1 MRKFVLSIVVI
12 LCGVS
17 VTTFYRNQNAN
28 LTAEVFSIAKKIQE
42 YAFGKPEIT
51 VNKAILTGFFN
62 KYPEIKKYQS
72 EVSLLYKK
80 RNYKSIWYNDER
92 IIELAAI
99 LYAKVNQLEQEGLQS
114 NFPCQ
119 DKIDGIF
126 DIKSTTA
133 NLSQTD
139 TELLLSSMYVFY
151 AKKVFFGID
160 NEKIRE
166 MGWFLPRKNNS
177 YDELLDS
184 LLADS
189 DLLEQNSKN
198 MLGQYYKLRDF
209 LKTYRQIEKNG
220 TWKHIET
227 DTAVKMYRPGDSS
240 KTIGQIRQR
249 LTVTGDLK
257 QDSKSNVYDN
267 ELMAGILKYKKRN
280 GYQPN
285 YLITNWQVQRM
296 NLSIHKYIQAITV
309 NMERCR
315 WIDPE
320 LANTNEA
327 IFINIPAF
335 KLIYNKNGKKELE
348 SNLLVGKNITET
360 VVFSSYLTYIVFSPY
375 WNIPQS
381 IVENELAIALFGDKD
396 YLAKHNMESA
406 KGKVRQR
413 PGGKNPMGL
422 VKFMFPNPNDIYL
435 HDTPSKSLFEFNYRA
450 LSHGC
455 INMDKGK
462 ELAVLLLKNDP
473 EWSVARITDAMKGEK
488 ETTYIL
494 KNKIPIYIGYFTTW
508 VDDKGDIHFYED
520 IYDKDEKLASLIAEE

>member
-17 VTTFYRNQNAN
+17 VTTIYRNRNEN
-28 LTAEVFSIAKKIQE
+28 LTVKVFSIAKKIQE
-42 YAFGKPEIT
+42 YTFGKPEIT
-51 VNKAILTGFFN
+51 VNKAIITDFFT

-72 EVSLLYKK
+72 DVSLLYKK
-80 RNYKSIWYNDER
+80 RNYKSIWYDDER
-92 IIELAAI
+92 IIELATI

-126 DIKSTTA
+126 DTKSTA
-133 NLSQTD
+133 AKLSEND

-160 NEKIRE
+160 TEKIRE
-166 MGWFLPRKNNS
+166 MGWFLPTKNRS
-177 YDELLDS
+177 YENLLDS
-184 LLADS
+184 LLADPN
-189 DLLEQNSKN
+189 LLNQNNKN

-220 TWKHIET
+220 TWNHIAT
-227 DTAVKMYRPGDSS
+227 DTAVKLYKPNDSS

-257 QDSKSNVYDN
+257 ENSKSNVYDN
-267 ELMAGILKYKKRN
+267 ELMAGVLKYKKRN

-296 NLSIHKYIQAITV
+296 NLPIKKYIQAITV

-320 LANTNEA
+320 LTNAYEV

-335 KLIYNKNGKKELE
+335 KLIYNKNGEKELE

-360 VVFSSYLTYIVFSPY
+360 VVFSSYITSIVFSPY

-381 IVENELAIALFGDKD
+381 IVENELSLALFADKN
-396 YLAKHNMESA
+396 YLANHNMESS
-406 KGKVRQR
+406 KGKVRQK

-422 VKFMFPNPNDIYL
+422 VKFMFPNSNDIYL

-462 ELAVLLLKNDP
+462 ELAVLLLKNNP
-473 EWSVARITDAMKGEK
+473 EWPVERITEAMKGEK
-488 ETTYIL
+488 ETTYVL

-520 IYDKDEKLASLIAEE
+520 IYDKDEKLASLVSEE

>member
-17 VTTFYRNQNAN
+17 VTTFYRNRNAN

-42 YAFGKPEIT
+42 YTFGKPEIT

-72 EVSLLYKK
+72 DVSLLYKK
-80 RNYKSIWYNDER
+80 RNYKSIWYDDEK
-92 IIELAAI
+92 IIDFAAL
-99 LYAKVNQLEQEGLQS
+99 LYAKVNQLELEGIDS
-114 NFPCQ
+114 KFPCQ

-126 DIKSTTA
+126 DIKSATA

-139 TELLLSSMYVFY
+139 IELQLSSMYVFY

-166 MGWFLPRKNNS
+166 MGWFLPRKNLS
-177 YDELLDS
+177 YEDLLDS
-184 LLADS
+184 MLADPN
-189 DLLEQNSKN
+189 LLNQNN
-198 MLGQYYKLRDF
+198 PNQLGQYYKLREF

-220 TWKHIET
+220 NWNFIET
-227 DTAVKMYRPGDSS
+227 DTAVKMYRPSDSS

-257 QDSKSNVYDN
+257 RDSKSNVYDN

-296 NLSIHKYIQAITV
+296 NLPIKKYIQAITV

-320 LANTNEA
+320 LANANEV

-360 VVFSSYLTYIVFSPY
+360 VVFNSYLTSIVFSPY

-406 KGKVRQR
+406 KEKSD
-413 PGGKNPMGL
+413 KNPEEKTQWDWLNSCFRIQMI
-422 VKFMFPNPNDIYL
+422 FIYTIRHPKVYL
-435 HDTPSKSLFEFNYRA
+435 NS
-450 LSHGC
+450 
-455 INMDKGK
+455 
-462 ELAVLLLKNDP
+462 
-473 EWSVARITDAMKGEK
+473 
-488 ETTYIL
+488 TTE
-494 KNKIPIYIGYFTTW
+494 P
-508 VDDKGDIHFYED
+508 
-520 IYDKDEKLASLIAEE
+520 

>member
-1 MRKFVLSIVVI
+1 MRKYVLSIVVI
-12 LCGVS
+12 VCGVS
-17 VTTFYRNQNAN
+17 VTTIYHNRNEN
-28 LTAEVFSIAKKIQE
+28 LTAKVFSIAKKIQE
-42 YAFGKPEIT
+42 YTFGTSKIT
-51 VNKAILTGFFN
+51 VNKAIISDFFN
-62 KYPEIKKYQS
+62 KYPELKKYQS
-72 EVSLLYKK
+72 DVAAVYKK
-80 RNYKSIWYNDER
+80 RNYKSIWYEDNG
-92 IIELAAI
+92 IIEFAAK

-126 DIKSTTA
+126 DTKSTTA

-139 TELLLSSMYVFY
+139 TEIMLSSMYVFY

-160 NEKIRE
+160 TEKIQE
-166 MGWFLPRKNNS
+166 MGWFLPRKKNS

-184 LLADS
+184 LLADPN
-189 DLLEQNSKN
+189 LLNENNKN

-209 LKTYRQIEKNG
+209 LKTYREIEKSGDWNP
-220 TWKHIET
+220 IET
-227 DTAVKMYRPGDSS
+227 DTAVKLYKPNDSS

-249 LTVTGDLK
+249 LTVIGDLK

-267 ELMAGILKYKKRN
+267 ELMAGVLNYKKRN

-296 NLSIHKYIQAITV
+296 NLPIQKYIQAITV

-320 LANTNEA
+320 LTNANEV

-335 KLIYNKNGKKELE
+335 KLIYNKNGKKALE

-360 VVFSSYLTYIVFSPY
+360 VVFSSYMTSIVFSPY

-381 IVENELAIALFGDKD
+381 IVENELSLALFADKN
-396 YLAKHNMESA
+396 YLAKHNMESN
-406 KGKVRQR
+406 KGRVRQR

-422 VKFMFPNPNDIYL
+422 VKFMFPNSNDIYL

-473 EWSVARITDAMKGEK
+473 EWPVERITDAMKGEK

-508 VDDKGDIHFYED
+508 VDDKGAIHFYED
-520 IYDKDEKLASLIAEE
+520 IYDKDEKLASLVAKE

>member
-42 YAFGKPEIT
+42 YSFGKPEIT
-51 VNKAILTGFFN
+51 VNKAVLTGFFT
-62 KYPEIKKYQS
+62 KYPELKKYQS
-72 EVSLLYKK
+72 DVSVLYKK
-80 RNYKSIWYNDER
+80 RNYKSIWYHDNQ
-92 IIELAAI
+92 IIELAPL
-99 LYAKVNQLEQEGLQS
+99 LYTQVNQLEQEGIDS
-114 NFPCQ
+114 KFPCQ

-139 TELLLSSMYVFY
+139 TELMLSSMYVFY

-160 NEKIRE
+160 TEKIRE
-166 MGWFLPRKNNS
+166 VGWFLPTKNRS
-177 YDELLDS
+177 YENLLDS
-184 LLADS
+184 LLADPNTVN
-189 DLLEQNSKN
+189 QNNEN

-220 TWKHIET
+220 DWNPIET
-227 DTAVKMYRPGDSS
+227 DTAVKLYKPNDSS

-267 ELMAGILKYKKRN
+267 ELMAGVLKYKKRT

-296 NLSIHKYIQAITV
+296 NLPIQKYIQAITV

-320 LANTNEA
+320 LTNANA
-327 IFINIPAF
+327 VIFINIPAF
-335 KLIYNKNGKKELE
+335 QLVYTKNGKKELE

-360 VVFSSYLTYIVFSPY
+360 VVFSSYMTSIVFSPY

-381 IVENELAIALFGDKD
+381 IVENELSLALFADKD
-396 YLAKHNMESA
+396 YLAKHNMESNN
-406 KGKVRQR
+406 GRVRQK

-422 VKFMFPNPNDIYL
+422 VKFMFPNSNDIYL
-435 HDTPSKSLFEFNYRA
+435 HDTPSKSLFAFNYRA

-462 ELAVLLLKNDP
+462 ELAELLLKNDP
-473 EWSVARITDAMKGEK
+473 EWPVERITDAMKGEK

-520 IYDKDEKLASLIAEE
+520 IYDKDEKLASLVAED